1 MKRIFRFFQKRKLR
15 WGLVLMGGG
24 ARGLAHV
31 GVLDVLQN
39 EGLSPDMIVGTSMG
53 AIIGGLF
60 AAGFSPMK
68 LKEMTEELSLDRWVD
83 RPNLP
88 FLPKKPHSIIEFFLL
103 DAYRTRLQKRIKQ
116 DKEDKIEEHFKE
128 IVGDVR
134 IEDLP
139 VQFACNAV
147 DLISGKEIL
156 FEEGELYKALRATMS
171 LPVVFEPVRMDDML
185 LVDGGVLNN
194 VPVETAKK
202 LEADRTV
209 LVDIHRPLK
218 EVATQEIK
226 STFQLI
232 QRMVETMAANTTVEK
247 IKLAD
252 CVVRVDLDV
261 DIFDFSN
268 PSGLI
273 AAGERAASENIEEI
287 QKLIR

>member
-31 GVLDVLQN
+31 GVLDVLQK

-273 AAGERAASENIEEI
+273 EAGERAASENIEEI

>member
-1 MKRIFRFFQKRKLR
+1 MKRLFRIFQKKRPQ

-24 ARGLAHV
+24 ARGLAHI
-31 GVLDVLQN
+31 GVLDILQK
-39 EGLSPDMIVGTSMG
+39 EGLSPDVIVGTSMG

-60 AAGFSPMK
+60 AAGFSPSKM
-68 LKEMTEELSLDRWVD
+68 KEMSDDLSLERWVD

-103 DAYRTRLQKRIKQ
+103 DAYRIRLQRRIKQ
-116 DKEDKIEEHFKE
+116 NKEDRIEEHFRE

-139 VQFACNAV
+139 VRFACNAV
-147 DLISGKEIL
+147 DLISGKEIV
-156 FEEGELYKALRATMS
+156 FEEGKLYKALRATMS
-171 LPVVFEPVRMDDML
+171 LPVVFEPVRMNDML

-194 VPVETAKK
+194 VPVDMARK
-202 LEADRTV
+202 LGAEKTV

-218 EVATQEIK
+218 EVVTQEIK

-247 IKLAD
+247 IKQAD
-252 CVVRVDLDV
+252 YVVRIDADV
-261 DIFDFSN
+261 DTFDFSN
-268 PSGLI
+268 PSELI
-273 AAGERAASENIEEI
+273 GAGERAARENIKEI
-287 QKLIR
+287 QKFIR

>member
-31 GVLDVLQN
+31 GVLDVLQK
-39 EGLSPDMIVGTSMG
+39 EGLSPDVIVGTSMG

-273 AAGERAASENIEEI
+273 EAGERAASENIEEI

>member
-1 MKRIFRFFQKRKLR
+1 
-15 WGLVLMGGG
+15 MGGG

-273 AAGERAASENIEEI
+273 EAGERAASENIEEI